1 MQYDVIVI
9 GAGAAGL
16 MCAATAGQRGRRV
29 LLLDH
34 ARKLAEKIRISG
46 GGRCNFTNLHAR
58 FDCYLSANP
67 HFCRSALAQY
77 TPQDFIAMV
86 ERHGIGYHEKKL
98 GQLFC
103 DEGSE
108 RIIAMLDEECRLGA
122 VERRMEVSIQQVS
135 RTADGFT
142 LETSAGAFRAASLV
156 VASGGLSIPQ
166 IGATPFGYR
175 LAEQFGLELTALTPA
190 LVPLTFHVEDAEAF
204 APLAGVSLEVE
215 ARAGKGRFRENVL
228 FTHKGV
234 SGPAILQVSSYWQP
248 GMELELDLLPDADA
262 AVWLEQKVGSEQ
274 LIANALAEFGW
285 PKRFAEAWL
294 AREGFNLRLKDLSP
308 KQRQQLAERLHGW
321 RVKPNGTQGYKKA
334 EVTLGGVSTKSLS
347 SKTMMANEVPGLFFI
362 GEVVDVTGW
371 LGGYNFQWAWSSGYV
386 AGMNC

>member
-262 AVWLEQKVGSEQ
+262 AVWLEQKAGSEQ